1 MKGYVLSPS
10 DETKIK
16 STLKTLKAKKRSLV
30 GKIERNTAD
39 VFDNTQL
46 DIINGQIAGIQYT
59 LDVIKGTGKASIALA
74 QIKVS
79 LGW

>member
-1 MKGYVLSPS
+1 MKGYVLSQS

-30 GKIERNTAD
+30 GKIEGNTAD

-46 DIINGQIAGIQYT
+46 DVINGQIAGIQYA